1 MFSTRLYG
9 IVILLLSCCITA
21 SVSAERSDS
30 FGDYQI
36 HYNALTTDL
45 IEPSVARAYNIIRSK
60 NRALV
65 NIAVLRRVLGTP
77 LQPVRATVKVV
88 AVNLNSQLRT
98 IEIRE
103 LNDAGAI
110 YYIGEIPV
118 GHKETLNFKLE
129 VTPEDEE
136 ATHRATFKQEFYTE

>member
-1 MFSTRLYG
+1 MFSTRSYG
-9 IVILLLSCCITA
+9 IVSLLLSCCITA
-21 SVSAERSDS
+21 PVWAERSDS

-45 IEPSVARAYNIIRSK
+45 IGPSVARAYNIIRSK
-60 NRALV
+60 DLALV

-77 LQPVRATVKVV
+77 LQPVRATVKVE

-98 IEIRE
+98 MEIRE

-118 GHKETLNFKLE
+118 SHKETLIFKLE
-129 VTPEDEE
+129 VTPESEE
-136 ATHRATFKQEFYTE
+136 ATYTTTFKQAFYTE